1 MRHLVRHA
9 ALAGLLALTAC
20 AAATEPAGTSRIGPE
35 DLRGGGVWSS
45 GGALELALG
54 LRPGEAGPRLCGAW
68 TITHQSVLSR
78 RHNAEVLASGS
89 VWQGG
94 RRLATGLGFLAR
106 LGEGASLEG
115 AQARCIRVG
124 DSARLGGEALSL
136 QLPPRFFEYDE
147 LSGYQARFR
156 QTSG

>member
-1 MRHLVRHA
+1 M
-9 ALAGLLALTAC
+9 AGC
-20 AAATEPAGTSRIGPE
+20 AAVTEPAGTARIGPE

-45 GGALELALG
+45 GGALKLALG

-68 TITHQSVLSR
+68 TTTRQSVLSR

-94 RRLATGLGFLAR
+94 RRLASGLGFLAR
-106 LGEGASLEG
+106 LGEGASLEN
-115 AQARCIRVG
+115 AEARCIPVAGR
-124 DSARLGGEALSL
+124 ARLGGEALRL
-136 QLPPRFFEYDE
+136 HLPPRFFEYDE
-147 LSGYQARFR
+147 LSGYLARFR